1 MKRARIG
8 RGERRWII
16 AAAFGTGL
24 LALALASDFLVG
36 SFWQRHSMLTSLLA
50 NLLVATVAVA
60 LINEVLERRARRR
73 WNLVAQSAMF
83 ALVQSARLTWTGMVE
98 LLGLT
103 EVSSGTVQSLLDGAR
118 VAIDRPRV
126 SEAAT
131 TLLQDP
137 GRRNVLQLA
146 VDRLSGHADEVIAR
160 WASVMVGA
168 APYAD
173 LLDRHVELQGR
184 LEWLSAV
191 LAHKEPP
198 PDQGGRERRLTR
210 ASVGSERADEVGDEW
225 IHDMIVSITVLATHL
240 DYESRE
246 MALSLAPVDWWM
258 ERMKALAG

>member
-1 MKRARIG
+1 MKRLPVAP
-8 RGERRWII
+8 GERRWIM
-16 AAAFGTGL
+16 AAALGAAL
-24 LALALASDFLVG
+24 LALALASDFVIG
-36 SFWQRHSMLTSLLA
+36 TFWEHHAMLTSLLA
-50 NLLVATVAVA
+50 SLLVASVAVA
-60 LINEVLERRARRR
+60 LINEALERRARRR

-103 EVSSGTVQSLLDGAR
+103 EVSSGTVQSLLTGAR

-131 TLLQDP
+131 ALLEDP
-137 GRRNVLQLA
+137 ERRNVLQLT
-146 VDRLSGHADEVIAR
+146 VERLSGHASEVIAR

-191 LAHKEPP
+191 LAHKEPA
-198 PDQGGRERRLTR
+198 PDQDGRRRRLIR
-210 ASVGSERADEVGDEW
+210 ASVGSEHADEFGDDW
-225 IHDMIVSITVLATHL
+225 IHDMIVSITVLATQL

-246 MALSLAPVDWWM
+246 MAFSLAPEDWWT